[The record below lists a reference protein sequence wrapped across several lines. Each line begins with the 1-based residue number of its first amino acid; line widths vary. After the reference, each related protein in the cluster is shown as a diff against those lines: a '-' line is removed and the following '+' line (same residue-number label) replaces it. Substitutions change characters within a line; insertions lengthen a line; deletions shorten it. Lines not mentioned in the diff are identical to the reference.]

1 MADELD
7 EETLAFAHRMFDAAR
22 NGDSDLLARNVD
34 AGLPVN
40 LTNDKGDSLL
50 LLAAYYDHPATV
62 SALLSRGAD
71 ANRIN
76 DKGQTP
82 LAAAVFRRSET
93 TVRALLD
100 AGADPLAGGPS
111 ALDTARFFG
120 IPEMLEILEDPQ
132 S

>member
-22 NGDSDLLARNVD
+22 EGQSDVLARNID
-34 AGLPVN
+34 AGLPVD

-71 ANRIN
+71 ANRVN

-93 TVRALLD
+93 SVRALLG

-132 S
+132 A